1 MPRVLISGAS
11 GLVGSA
17 LVPYLENRGWTVLKL
32 VRPGSPP
39 GGDNQI
45 LWDPM
50 NHSLETQKL
59 ENLDAVIHLAGESI
73 ADGRWTAAK
82 KERIRKSRV
91 EVTRFLAEAL
101 GRLKNPPKTF
111 ISASAIGFYGDR
123 GPASQSETSPA
134 GSSFL
139 ARVCQEWEAA
149 AEPLSKKGVRVVF
162 IRTGIVLSAKGGA
175 LGKMLLPFKMGVG
188 GKIGSG
194 DQYMS
199 WIDIDDEVG
208 VIEHALKTESLV
220 GPVNAV
226 APAPVP
232 NGDFTKALGRALNRP
247 TLFPMPAFAAKL
259 AFGEMADELLLSSL
273 RVEPAQLR
281 QSGYAFRYPQLDES
295 LRHLLKN

>member
-1 MPRVLISGAS
+1 
-11 GLVGSA
+11 
-17 LVPYLENRGWTVLKL
+17 
-32 VRPGSPP
+32 
-39 GGDNQI
+39 
-45 LWDPM
+45 
-50 NHSLETQKL
+50 
-59 ENLDAVIHLAGESI
+59 
-73 ADGRWTAAK
+73 
-82 KERIRKSRV
+82 
-91 EVTRFLAEAL
+91 
-101 GRLKNPPKTF
+101 
-111 ISASAIGFYGDR
+111 
-123 GPASQSETSPA
+123 
-134 GSSFL
+134 
-139 ARVCQEWEAA
+139 
-149 AEPLSKKGVRVVF
+149 
-162 IRTGIVLSAKGGA
+162 VLSAKGGA

-194 DQYMS
+194 NQYMS